1 MQQLLRLPQQLRPRR
16 LLRQQL
22 QQRLLRW
29 LLLQLLP
36 LCRRVV
42 AGLVSML

>member
-1 MQQLLRLPQQLRPRR
+1 MQQWLQLLQQLRPRQ
-16 LLRQQL
+16 LLRLQL

-42 AGLVSML
+42 AGLASM

>member
-1 MQQLLRLPQQLRPRR
+1 MQQLRRLRLRHRRRQLLRL
-16 LLRQQL
+16 QL
-22 QQRLLRW
+22 QQRLLRL

-42 AGLVSML
+42 AGLVSTL